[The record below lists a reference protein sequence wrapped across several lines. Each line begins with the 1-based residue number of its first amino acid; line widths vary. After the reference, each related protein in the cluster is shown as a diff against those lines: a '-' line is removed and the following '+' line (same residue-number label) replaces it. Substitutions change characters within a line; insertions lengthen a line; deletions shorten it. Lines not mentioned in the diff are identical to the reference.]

1 MIKGIYDFYMF
12 DSKDDLILARVFN
25 NIMIHD

>member
-12 DSKDDLILARVFN
+12 DLKDDLILAEVFN